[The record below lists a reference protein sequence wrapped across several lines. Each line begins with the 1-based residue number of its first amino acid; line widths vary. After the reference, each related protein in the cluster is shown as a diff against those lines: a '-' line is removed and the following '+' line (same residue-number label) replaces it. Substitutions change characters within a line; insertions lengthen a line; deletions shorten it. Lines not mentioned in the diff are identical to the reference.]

1 MAAKKKI
8 LVVDDDVQLCQLTS
22 DILEEHGYVPIAAHS
37 TDEGFKKLYEE
48 RPDLIVLDV
57 WLPSIGGLEF
67 CRQVRLD
74 EQSRHIPIIMLTV
87 QDKEMDKVM
96 GLEMGADDYMTK
108 PFGQR
113 ELLARIK
120 ALIRR
125 VDRHLSQA
133 KMLQSGELTL
143 DMDMHVVKIKNK
155 SIAMTPKEF
164 DLLATLIQNRRKALN
179 RQNLLTAVWGYDAPG
194 TTGTIDVHI
203 RHLRRKLGSHGDKI
217 KTILGF
223 GYRFDG

>member
-8 LVVDDDVQLCQLTS
+8 LVVDDDIQLCQLTS
-22 DILEEHGYVPIAAHS
+22 DILEEHGYVAIAAHS
-37 TDEGFKKLYEE
+37 TDEGFKKLYED

-74 EQSRHIPIIMLTV
+74 EQSRHVPIIMLTV

-125 VDRHLSQA
+125 VDRHQSQA

-155 SIAMTPKEF
+155 AVPMTPKEF

>member
-1 MAAKKKI
+1 VKKKI
-8 LVVDDDVQLCQLTS
+8 LVVDDDIQLCQLTS
-22 DILEEHGYVPIAAHS
+22 DILEEHGYQPLTAHS
-37 TDEGFKKLYEE
+37 TDEGFKKIYES

-74 EQSRHIPIIMLTV
+74 EQTRHLPIIMLTV

-120 ALIRR
+120 ALLRR
-125 VDRHLSQA
+125 FERTSPQA
-133 KMLQSGELTL
+133 KTLASGDLTI
-143 DMDMHVVKIKNK
+143 DMDMHVIRIKNK

-164 DLLATLIQNRRKALN
+164 DLLVALIQNRRRALN
-179 RQNLLTAVWGYDAPG
+179 RQNLLTSVWGYDAPG

-203 RHLRRKLGSHGDKI
+203 RHLRKKLGSHGNKI
-217 KTILGF
+217 KTVLGF

>member
-1 MAAKKKI
+1 MTAKKKI

-22 DILEEHGYVPIAAHS
+22 DILEEHGYIPIAAHS
-37 TDEGFKKLYEE
+37 TDDGFKKLFED

-67 CRQVRLD
+67 CRQVVLMSL
-74 EQSRHIPIIMLTV
+74 SRHVPIIMLTV

-125 VDRHLSQA
+125 VDRHTSQA
-133 KMLQSGELTL
+133 KMLQSGDLTL
-143 DMDMHVVKIKNK
+143 DMDMHVVK
-155 SIAMTPKEF
+155 
-164 DLLATLIQNRRKALN
+164 
-179 RQNLLTAVWGYDAPG
+179 
-194 TTGTIDVHI
+194 
-203 RHLRRKLGSHGDKI
+203 
-217 KTILGF
+217 
-223 GYRFDG
+223 

>member
-1 MAAKKKI
+1 MKKKI
-8 LVVDDDVQLCQLTS
+8 LVVDDDTQLCQLTS
-22 DILEEHGYVPIAAHS
+22 DILEEHGFTPLAANS
-37 TDEGFKKLYEE
+37 TDEGFKRLFDS

-74 EQSRHIPIIMLTV
+74 ESTRHVPILMLTV

-120 ALIRR
+120 ALLRR
-125 VDRHLSQA
+125 ASHHTASSR
-133 KMLQSGELTL
+133 MLQAGDLFI
-143 DMDMHVVKIKNK
+143 DMDMHTVKIKNK
-155 SIAMTPKEF
+155 IVSMTPKEF
-164 DLLATLIQNRRKALN
+164 DLLAALVQSRRKALS
-179 RQNLLTAVWGYDAPG
+179 RQALLTSIWGFNAPG

-203 RHLRRKLGSHGDKI
+203 RHLRRKLGSLGEKI

>member
-1 MAAKKKI
+1 MRKKI
-8 LVVDDDVQLCQLTS
+8 LIVDDDVQLCQLTS
-22 DILEEHGYVPIAAHS
+22 DILDEHGYTPSVANN
-37 TDEGFKKLYEE
+37 TDQGFKKLYDF
-48 RPDLIVLDV
+48 RPDLIILDV

-74 EQSRHIPIIMLTV
+74 EQTRHLPILMLTV

-120 ALIRR
+120 ALLRR
-125 VDRHLSQA
+125 FERTSPNA
-133 KMLQSGELTL
+133 KMLSSGDLSI
-143 DMDMHVVKIKNK
+143 DVNMHLVKVKNK
-155 SIAMTPKEF
+155 VVSMTPKEF
-164 DLLATLIQNRRKALN
+164 DLLLTLVQNRKRAMN
-179 RQNLLTAVWGYDAPG
+179 RQNLLTSVWGYDAPG

-203 RHLRRKLGSHGDKI
+203 RHLRKKLGPHGKKI
-217 KTILGF
+217 KTVLGF

>member
-1 MAAKKKI
+1 MKKKI
-8 LVVDDDVQLCQLTS
+8 LVIDDDAQLCQLTS
-22 DILEEHGYVPIAAHS
+22 DILEEHGYHPLTANS
-37 TDEGFKKLYEE
+37 TDEGFKKLYEGH
-48 RPDLIVLDV
+48 PDLIVLDV

-74 EQSRHIPIIMLTV
+74 EQTRQTPILMLTV

-120 ALIRR
+120 ALLRR
-125 VDRHLSQA
+125 VERASPEA
-133 KMLQSGELTL
+133 KVLRSGELSIDL
-143 DMDMHVVKIKNK
+143 DMHVVRVKNR
-155 SIAMTPKEF
+155 SVAMTPKEF
-164 DLLATLIQNRRKALN
+164 DLLVALVQNRRRAMN
-179 RQNLLTAVWGYDAPG
+179 RQNLLTSVWGYDAPG

-203 RHLRRKLGSHGDKI
+203 RHLRRKLASHGDKI
-217 KTILGF
+217 KTVLGF